1 MGPYALQIAGQLVT
15 QYQRL
20 IQVDVEEDDGE
31 SALAAIGCVTA
42 IRRLIDSVNKDP
54 AMLEQIQTV
63 IYPVLMHG
71 LTPDGI
77 DAIEDG
83 VDCVAMILYYGN
95 SVSPAMWRLFP
106 QMLHIVAGNDNDVDG
121 GFGHEYLSSI
131 VTCVQNYIAK
141 DPVTFLTKAAD

>member
-1 MGPYALQIAGQLVT
+1 
-15 QYQRL
+15 
-20 IQVDVEEDDGE
+20 
-31 SALAAIGCVTA
+31 
-42 IRRLIDSVNKDP
+42 
-54 AMLEQIQTV
+54 
-63 IYPVLMHG
+63 MHG

-106 QMLHIVAGNDNDVDG
+106 QMLHIVAGNDSDVDG

-141 DPVTFLTKAAD
+141 DPVTFLTKAADQQHSYLELTFKFLQRVFVLNQNSNSKIDGITALKVVICIFECLPG